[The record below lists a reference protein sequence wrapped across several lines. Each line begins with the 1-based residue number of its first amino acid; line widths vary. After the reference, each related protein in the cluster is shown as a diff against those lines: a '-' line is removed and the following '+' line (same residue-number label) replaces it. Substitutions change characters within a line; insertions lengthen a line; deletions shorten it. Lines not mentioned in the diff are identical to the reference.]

1 MLDPLAL
8 AFAFD
13 GFEQDG
19 ILCFRQRGGA
29 PVAELTEDALVL
41 PDETAP
47 VRLIRMQERDLPREV
62 TLGFTDSGA
71 EYQRGVATSR
81 RLAGR
86 STRSAHADLA
96 IVTNDAEAERRA
108 EIWLQDLW
116 AGRES
121 ADFGLPPS
129 RLALGLGDVV
139 ALTVKGRRRLIELQ
153 EITDTEARAINA
165 CSIDPSVFNLM
176 LSPPR
181 NRLPTVPPAIAPVHA
196 LLVDLP
202 ILGTETVLARLAVF
216 ADPWPGSVA
225 VWASAD
231 GLSYRRAGI
240 ALAPTVVGKTLDDL
254 PSGPTARWQRTN
266 FRVHIY
272 GGALTAV
279 SDAALFAG
287 ANAAAV
293 QRPDGAWEVIQFANA
308 ELVGERA
315 YLLSRLLR
323 GQAGSEGAMGAPL
336 PSGSPFVLLDGHLV
350 TVASGLDSLERSLQL
365 RIVMADRD
373 HGDPTRLAM
382 MATPHG
388 TALRPLAPV
397 HLKAARSGAGVAFS
411 WIRRTRVDGDT
422 WVGEVPLGEDIEQYA
437 IDILSGTNVVR
448 TIISATPSVLYPLA
462 AELADFG
469 SAQASLHV
477 RVAQLSATMGR
488 GFAADAILTP

>member
-1 MLDPLAL
+1 MEATLNPVSPVYGGRMVACDAIYVWTWDARPYPAFPAATEAWSDGANWATGHWLTGRLGSTPLDGLVSRLLADNAITDIDCSELGEGTDGYVIDRPMSPRAMLDPLAL

-47 VRLIRMQERDLPREV
+47 VRLMRMQERDLPREV
-62 TLGFTDSGA
+62 TLGFTNSGA
-71 EYQRGVATSR
+71 DYQRGVATSR

-139 ALTVKGRRRLIELQ
+139 ALTVKGRTRLIELQ
-153 EITDTEARAINA
+153 EITDTEARAIKA

-196 LLVDLP
+196 LLLDLP
-202 ILGTETVLARLAVF
+202 TLGRETVLARLAVF
-216 ADPWPGSVA
+216 ADPWPGPVA

-231 GLSYRRAGI
+231 GLSYRRAGM

-254 PSGPTARWQRTN
+254 PPGPTARWQLTN

-272 GGALTAV
+272 GGALTSI

-293 QRPDGAWEVIQFANA
+293 QRLDGAWEVIQFANA
-308 ELVGERA
+308 ELVGEGT

-323 GQAGSEGAMGAPL
+323 GQAGSEGARWEPL
-336 PSGSPFVLLDGHLV
+336 CPQ
-350 TVASGLDSLERSLQL
+350 AR
-365 RIVMADRD
+365 
-373 HGDPTRLAM
+373 RLCCLT
-382 MATPHG
+382 AT
-388 TALRPLAPV
+388 L
-397 HLKAARSGAGVAFS
+397 
-411 WIRRTRVDGDT
+411 
-422 WVGEVPLGEDIEQYA
+422 
-437 IDILSGTNVVR
+437 
-448 TIISATPSVLYPLA
+448 
-462 AELADFG
+462 
-469 SAQASLHV
+469 
-477 RVAQLSATMGR
+477 
-488 GFAADAILTP
+488 